1 MITPTRQKMRDRLGR
16 IVSKACTIQVN
27 PFAPLRLACPDQVRH
42 YRPAPLTNRPIGD
55 IQVAGIVG
63 IDVGGTFTDLFYSID
78 GINADRICKVPSTPH
93 DPSSGLI
100 DALDR
105 AQIPQDGLDLILHGT
120 TIATNALIE
129 RRGAKCALIT
139 TRGFRDVLE
148 LGRRD
153 RPQFYG
159 LTGLQNPLIPRD
171 LRWEIDERMN
181 FEGEPQKAV
190 DEDEVRKLALV
201 LKEQDVE
208 AVIISLLHSYANPAH
223 EEQVA
228 SILRQYNAPWQVVTS
243 SSVIR
248 EYYEFERTSTAVVQG
263 YLQPLISR
271 YADNLI
277 KRLGDWGFDKHT
289 LVMQSNGGLVPV
301 RQLAERAAHVVRSG
315 PAAGVIAAARI
326 AAEAGFDKVITGD
339 MGGTSFDVAVAIDGE
354 PEISPST
361 NLEFRVPLRLSMIN
375 VHTIGAGGGSIA
387 ALDRGGILQVGPR
400 SAGARP
406 GPVCF
411 GQGGTEPTV
420 TDANLVLNRINA
432 NDPIGLTNISA
443 LDVEGA
449 RAAMARLG
457 EPLGLGIEE
466 TAEAILTVVNLNMAG
481 RTRLLSIE
489 RGYDPRD
496 FALVIFG
503 GAGPLH
509 GAAII
514 REVGIRTML
523 VPPSPGVL
531 CAMGC
536 AVADVR
542 YDISRTMARRTD
554 SFTAEEIA
562 GILADQRAEGEEK
575 LRAND
580 VLIKQVAVSHFAEMA
595 YVGQIHSLR
604 VPIEADWDPARI
616 AVAFEDAYR
625 REYGNTLGDIA
636 STIVSFRT
644 VVQGMREH
652 VRRDLPVPERRPA
665 PPPRETRQVYFG
677 GWRETAIHDRNR
689 LEPGMVLHGPAIVEQ
704 ADTTIVIEPDMN
716 ARVDAYGNLLVEI
729 D

>member
-1 MITPTRQKMRDRLGR
+1 M
-16 IVSKACTIQVN
+16 
-27 PFAPLRLACPDQVRH
+27 
-42 YRPAPLTNRPIGD
+42 
-55 IQVAGIVG
+55 AGIVG

-78 GINADRICKVPSTPH
+78 GINAERICKVPSTPH
-93 DPSSGLI
+93 DPSNGLI
-100 DALDR
+100 DALVR
-105 AQIPQDGLDLILHGT
+105 AEIPKDGLDLILHGT

-139 TRGFRDVLE
+139 TKGFRDVLE

-153 RPQFYG
+153 RPHFYG

-171 LRWEIDERMN
+171 YRWEIDERMT
-181 FEGEPQKAV
+181 FEGVPQKAV
-190 DEDEVRKLALV
+190 DKEEVRALARV
-201 LKEQDVE
+201 LKEQGVE
-208 AVIISLLHSYANPAH
+208 SVIISLLHSYANPAH
-223 EEQVA
+223 EDQVA
-228 SILRQYNAPWQVVTS
+228 KLLREYNEPWEIVTS

-263 YLQPLISR
+263 YLQPLIAR

-277 KRLGDWGFDKHT
+277 KRLNGWGFNKHT

-301 RQLAERAAHVVRSG
+301 QQLTERAAHVVRSG

-339 MGGTSFDVAVAIDGE
+339 MGGTSFDVAVAINGE

-361 NLEFRVPLRLSMIN
+361 NLEFRIPLRLSMIN

-387 ALDRGGILQVGPR
+387 SLDRGGILQVGPR

-411 GQGGTEPTV
+411 GHGGTEPTV

-432 NDPIGLTNISA
+432 EDPIGLTNLRR
-443 LDVEGA
+443 LDVDGA
-449 RAAMARLG
+449 RAAMQRLG

-466 TAEAILTVVNLNMAG
+466 TAEAILKVVNLNMAG

-489 RGYDPRD
+489 RGHDPRD

-503 GAGPLH
+503 GAGPMH

-542 YDISRTMARRTD
+542 YDVSRTVARRTD
-554 SFTAEEIA
+554 SFDAAEIA
-562 GILADQRAEGEEK
+562 QILSEQREEGEEK

-580 VLIKQVAVSHFAEMA
+580 VLIKHVAVSHFAEMA
-595 YVGQIHSLR
+595 YIGQIHSLR
-604 VPIEADWDPARI
+604 VAIEATWDAKRI
-616 AVAFEDAYR
+616 AQAFEEAYR
-625 REYGNTLGDIA
+625 LEYGNTLGDIP

-652 VRRDLPVPERRPA
+652 VRRHLPEPERQSA
-665 PPPRETRQVYFG
+665 PPPKSVRQVYFG
-677 GWRETAIHDRNR
+677 GWRETPIYDRST
-689 LEPGMVLHGPAIVEQ
+689 LVPGVVLHGPAIVEQ
-704 ADTTIVIEPDMN
+704 PDTTIVIEPDMN
-716 ARVDAYGNLLVEI
+716 GRVDAYGNILVEL